1 MPKHI
6 EIQPNLSNF
15 LSSFREIGYKL
26 ETAVSD
32 VIDNSISAKA
42 QNIKI
47 SLLPSIKTLV
57 IFDDGTGMDRDT
69 LIEAMRMGTFKDFR
83 QSGDLGKFG
92 LGLKT
97 ASFSQTKKFS
107 VVSKCNGI
115 VSALQWDI
123 DYMEENQAW
132 YAKELTEADVVPI
145 IMQVDQ
151 DVVQKMKD
159 LPSWTVVIWENMDKY
174 SEKHLEELASS
185 VRDHLALVFHRYM
198 SKEGYKGRKVK
209 LTFNGTNIE
218 PKDPFAVNFTAT
230 QKNPTE
236 TILVRGHNVE
246 ITACDIPNHNKLTAK
261 QYQDLDMGDGLTKNQ
276 GFYLYREGRLLCWG
290 TWFGLAKSCDAT
302 SLARIMIDTDNQ
314 QDELWN
320 IDVKKS
326 TAEPIP
332 EVRDILRP
340 YAEKVRKRSQTTK
353 AHRAVK
359 RGTGIDW
366 WIEERR
372 DEKTSFR
379 INRQHPIF
387 LTIMKDSG
395 ELGHLITEMF
405 NEIEAN
411 LPIKSID
418 AVMNQ
423 EPHSISQ
430 NTDID
435 RESITKTIKTL
446 YALPTTKENILN
458 MLVLYY
464 GDHKEELEKLI
475 NEVLS

>member
-1 MPKHI
+1 MPNHI
-6 EIQPNLSNF
+6 EIKPNLSGF

-32 VIDNSISAKA
+32 VIDNSISANA
-42 QNIKI
+42 STIKI
-47 SLLPSIKTLV
+47 SMLPSAKTLV
-57 IFDDGTGMDRDT
+57 IFDDGTGMDKNT
-69 LIEAMRMGTFKDFR
+69 LVEAMRMGTLKDFR

-107 VVSKCNGI
+107 VISKHKGS

-123 DYMEENQAW
+123 DYMEIKQAW
-132 YAKELTEADVVPI
+132 YAKELQESDI
-145 IMQVDQ
+145 IPVINKINPDI
-151 DVVQKMKD
+151 VQNMMD
-159 LPSWTVVIWENMDKY
+159 IDSWTAVIWENMDKY
-174 SEKHLEELASS
+174 SEKHLEELTTS

-198 SKEGYKGRKVK
+198 SKEGYGGRKIK
-209 LTFNGTNIE
+209 LIFNGTTIE
-218 PKDPFAVNFTAT
+218 QKNPFADNMLST
-230 QKNPTE
+230 QRNPTE
-236 TILVRGHNVE
+236 TVMIKGHE
-246 ITACDIPNHNKLTAK
+246 IKITAYDVPNHNKLTAK
-261 QYQDLDMGDGLTKNQ
+261 QYQDLDMGDGFTKNQ

-332 EVRDILRP
+332 EVRAILKP
-340 YAEKVRKRSQTTK
+340 YAEKVRDRSKTTK
-353 AHRAVK
+353 SHRPIK
-359 RGTGIDW
+359 RGTDIDW

-387 LTIMKDSG
+387 LALMKDSG
-395 ELGHLITEMF
+395 ELRLLIMEML

-430 NTDID
+430 TTNID
-435 RESITKTIKTL
+435 RESITETIKKL
-446 YALPTTKENILN
+446 YAVPITKENILN
-458 MLVLYY
+458 MLVVCYV
-464 GDHKEELEKLI
+464 DHKEELEKLI